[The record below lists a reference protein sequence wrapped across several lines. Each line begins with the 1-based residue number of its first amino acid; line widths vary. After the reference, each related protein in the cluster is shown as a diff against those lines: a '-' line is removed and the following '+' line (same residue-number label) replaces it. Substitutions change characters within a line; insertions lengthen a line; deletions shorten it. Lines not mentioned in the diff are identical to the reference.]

1 MRPITVKLYTRLK
14 AAILFICL
22 LAFAIPQFAPA
33 AYLRSI
39 TITKANSAAQSTL
52 TPGTANL
59 TADGTTTQVLT
70 VTVKDANAKN
80 MTSGGADIAITKFSG
95 TGTISSVTDNGNGTY
110 TAIITSPTAI
120 GSGIFVATLAGEAV
134 KGGTDSQTEVTV
146 TYIPR
151 ITAAATTTA
160 QSLTVGTA
168 MTSFTPLTA
177 AGGTTPYVYSYTG
190 TMPIGLSF
198 RASTGAVTG
207 TPTAAQSAANLVFS
221 VHDANNN
228 VASTTSTV
236 SFTVNGSTTATAT
249 TTAQSLTV
257 GTAMTSF
264 TPLTAAGGTTPYV
277 YSYTGTMPIGLSFR
291 ASTGA
296 VTGTPT
302 AAQSAANLVFS
313 VHDANNNVASTTSTV
328 SFTVNGSTTATATTT
343 AQSLTVGTAM
353 TSFTPLSPAGG
364 TTPYVYSYT
373 GTLPTGLSFSAST
386 GAVTGTPTAAQS
398 AANLVFSVHDA
409 NNNVASTTS
418 TVSFTVNGS
427 TTATATTT
435 AQSLTVGTAMTSFT
449 PLSPAG
455 GTTPYVYSYTGT
467 LPTGLSFSASTGA
480 VTGTPTAAQSA
491 ANLVFSVHDAN
502 NNVAS
507 TTSTVS
513 FTVNSPLAF
522 GDSYSGGKV
531 AYILVEGDP
540 GYDPSVQHGLIA
552 ATADQSETTPYQA
565 GGTGRPWAV
574 SLNYSVPLLNTFS
587 AIGTG
592 SANTNE
598 IIKANGANSTYAAG
612 LCADY
617 TVTESGIV
625 YSDWY
630 LPSLDELIKI
640 SPIITTPQYQ
650 PYYYWSSTQKAN
662 DEAFCVNPGQAS
674 LNYWYKRES
683 CRVRAV
689 RAF

>member
-134 KGGTDSQTEVTV
+134 KGGTDSQTEATV

-151 ITAAATTTA
+151 
-160 QSLTVGTA
+160 
-168 MTSFTPLTA
+168 
-177 AGGTTPYVYSYTG
+177 
-190 TMPIGLSF
+190 
-198 RASTGAVTG
+198 
-207 TPTAAQSAANLVFS
+207 
-221 VHDANNN
+221 
-228 VASTTSTV
+228 
-236 SFTVNGSTTATAT
+236 TTATAT

-264 TPLTAAGGTTPYV
+264 TPLTAVGGTTPYV

-291 ASTGA
+291 
-296 VTGTPT
+296 
-302 AAQSAANLVFS
+302 
-313 VHDANNNVASTTSTV
+313 
-328 SFTVNGSTTATATTT
+328 
-343 AQSLTVGTAM
+343 
-353 TSFTPLSPAGG
+353 
-364 TTPYVYSYT
+364 
-373 GTLPTGLSFSAST
+373 
-386 GAVTGTPTAAQS
+386 
-398 AANLVFSVHDA
+398 
-409 NNNVASTTS
+409 
-418 TVSFTVNGS
+418 
-427 TTATATTT
+427 
-435 AQSLTVGTAMTSFT
+435 
-449 PLSPAG
+449 
-455 GTTPYVYSYTGT
+455 
-467 LPTGLSFSASTGA
+467 ASTGA